1 MSIANKFNIPPA
13 LFETIKRMNAEE
25 TEYQEKVKALLKK
38 KGFTSIGQ
46 MSPEEKKDFF
56 NTLDSMHKAKNEEVE
71 EIDEVSKSKLGDYVR
86 KAMDD
91 EQQTRK
97 RADSAEKSSKEV
109 GKSFMKD
116 RQDAL
121 IRQADKRRT
130 GINRAITKLS
140 KEEVELDEAIPKS
153 TGHALVHSS
162 SGKIIAKG
170 NKAEMQKKMKELNA
184 KEKGSHYVGATNRG
198 KVGDTFGFGSSPADK
213 LSVRNEE
220 VNLDEAKSSTGYDLY
235 HKDFS
240 SAMQHAYDFAKKKYN
255 IEIDPTEIDRNV
267 AMGPRKPGSGKA
279 NAYRLLD
286 KTGKKAIQVQVAN
299 LDNKR
304 YELNMYKED
313 VDQIDE
319 VSKKTLGSYVDKA
332 SDSVKNLEKTSKD
345 IKAVG
350 GFDTFAGQIDKKIDK
365 RRSAMANATKK
376 MSMKKENVEQIDEV
390 KVGDKV
396 SFSHSVAAAGG
407 RSVKKTGTVHQIDGD
422 TVHVKVKDK
431 YGVMTHKKKAS
442 DLMKEDVEQID
453 ELKKSTMASYIN
465 KAAADAVNRPA
476 KGNKRLAGIGM
487 ASKKLAGTP
496 KKLESRIEDVIK
508 EIQKHMEFERS
519 YGHESIDNP
528 DFMKVISM
536 LKKGNVDLAVRYAMN
551 LDSDPR
557 DFLLTV
563 MEPIGSLV
571 GKRMREE
578 VELTEKVSPA
588 QIDRMRQEYD
598 KIKGIDPASDNYKK
612 LTTML
617 DKLDLKTLQTLA
629 GAKIKFV
636 SGLAQNRVVRKM
648 NEEVEELDEISAD
661 VAKRVAQRRDQDF
674 RKNTPTDT
682 QKRRMSRGNWRADP
696 QLQADKAR
704 QSAEKRGAKDVYD
717 YNKKEEVEFD
727 EASNPQMSM
736 KRAGLSVDRAKEVM
750 RHQKEIGTIRKK
762 REALRNSYDPAI
774 IEAYKK
780 MKKKNE
786 VTKDD
791 NKIIKSSDKLSGKQ
805 EPIELDPE
813 LKEQKR

>member
-162 SGKIIAKG
+162 SGKIITKG

-198 KVGDTFGFGSSPADK
+198 KVGDTFGLGSSPADK

-240 SAMQHAYDFAKKKYN
+240 SAMAHAYDFAKKKYN

-313 VDQIDE
+313 VDQI
-319 VSKKTLGSYVDKA
+319 V
-332 SDSVKNLEKTSKD
+332 
-345 IKAVG
+345 
-350 GFDTFAGQIDKKIDK
+350 
-365 RRSAMANATKK
+365 
-376 MSMKKENVEQIDEV
+376 EV

-727 EASNPQMSM
+727 EASNPQISM

>member
-1 MSIANKFNIPPA
+1 MSIAEKFNIPPA
-13 LFETIKRMNAEE
+13 LFETIKKMNAEE

-56 NTLDSMHKAKNEEVE
+56 NTLDIMHKAKNEEVE

-140 KEEVELDEAIPKS
+140 KEEVELDEAFPKS
-153 TGHALVHSS
+153 TQYALVHSS
-162 SGKIIAKG
+162 SKKIVAKG
-170 NKAEMQKKMKELNA
+170 NKKEMTKKVKELNA
-184 KEKGSHYVGATNRG
+184 KEKGSHYVGISYG
-198 KVGDTFGFGSSPADK
+198 SKVGDTFGFGPSPADK

-220 VNLDEAKSSTGYDLY
+220 VEKLDEVKVGDKVHLGLKQKGGSGMRGTVHKIEGDKVHVNLGKEKFGDRIVTGSMKNVTKEEVELEEAKSSTGYDLY

-240 SAMQHAYDFAKKKYN
+240 SAMAHAYDFAKKKYN
-255 IEIDPTEIDRNV
+255 IEIDPLEIDRNV

-313 VDQIDE
+313 VDQI
-319 VSKKTLGSYVDKA
+319 V
-332 SDSVKNLEKTSKD
+332 
-345 IKAVG
+345 
-350 GFDTFAGQIDKKIDK
+350 
-365 RRSAMANATKK
+365 
-376 MSMKKENVEQIDEV
+376 EV

-727 EASNPQMSM
+727 EASNPQISM